1 MDENS
6 KKTALRETLQSLRTP
21 GELYVIMSGATK
33 LPFVVC
39 NPETFDDEILLYHRE
54 EDAKNKAKELTEA
67 HYLAGVAKL
76 VDDQLLAFYT
86 SLYLM
91 GVNGLSVNVGTD
103 QEKRVQ
109 LKDLVVRQNM
119 KEAGEGKM
127 IVENPEMHLT
137 AIYLMQELRHQTGGE
152 VTDQIKELQEELLAH
167 YQKGTFLISVQED
180 GQIPVLKQKDGSMY
194 QPIFTDIL
202 EFRRFAGDKKLKML
216 AIPSAKI
223 PEALIPDARGV
234 VINPLGVNVQLT
246 VHRPKKKS
254 RRHRKIRVSSGK
266 LEGQEKIDGNCIIH

>member
-137 AIYLMQELRHQTGGE
+137 AIYLMQELRHQTGG
-152 VTDQIKELQEELLAH
+152 
-167 YQKGTFLISVQED
+167 
-180 GQIPVLKQKDGSMY
+180 DGSDQRTAGRVTGTLSERHISDLGTGGWTDSGSEAERWKY
-194 QPIFTDIL
+194 VSADLYRYSGVPPFCGRQKVKDAGNSVSKDSGGTDPGCKGSGDQPTGR
-202 EFRRFAGDKKLKML
+202 ECPAYGTSSEKRKAGGIGRSECL
-216 AIPSAKI
+216 
-223 PEALIPDARGV
+223 PESWKD
-234 VINPLGVNVQLT
+234 
-246 VHRPKKKS
+246 
-254 RRHRKIRVSSGK
+254 RKR
-266 LEGQEKIDGNCIIH
+266 

>member
-167 YQKGTFLISVQED
+167 YQKGTFLISV
-180 GQIPVLKQKDGSMY
+180 K
-194 QPIFTDIL
+194 
-202 EFRRFAGDKKLKML
+202 
-216 AIPSAKI
+216 
-223 PEALIPDARGV
+223 
-234 VINPLGVNVQLT
+234 
-246 VHRPKKKS
+246 
-254 RRHRKIRVSSGK
+254 
-266 LEGQEKIDGNCIIH
+266 

>member
-67 HYLAGVAKL
+67 HYLAGVA
-76 VDDQLLAFYT
+76 
-86 SLYLM
+86 
-91 GVNGLSVNVGTD
+91 
-103 QEKRVQ
+103 
-109 LKDLVVRQNM
+109 
-119 KEAGEGKM
+119 KM

-246 VHRPKKKS
+246 VHRPKK
-254 RRHRKIRVSSGK
+254 
-266 LEGQEKIDGNCIIH
+266 EKPEA

>member
-137 AIYLMQELRHQTGGE
+137 AIYLMQELRHQTAGRVTGTLSERHIPDLGTGGW
-152 VTDQIKELQEELLAH
+152 TD
-167 YQKGTFLISVQED
+167 S
-180 GQIPVLKQKDGSMY
+180 GSEAERWKY
-194 QPIFTDIL
+194 VSADLYRYSGVPPFCGRQ
-202 EFRRFAGDKKLKML
+202 KLKML

-246 VHRPKKKS
+246 VHRPKK
-254 RRHRKIRVSSGK
+254 
-266 LEGQEKIDGNCIIH
+266 EKPEA

>member
-137 AIYLMQELRHQTGGE
+137 AIYLMQELR
-152 VTDQIKELQEELLAH
+152 
-167 YQKGTFLISVQED
+167 
-180 GQIPVLKQKDGSMY
+180 
-194 QPIFTDIL
+194 
-202 EFRRFAGDKKLKML
+202 DKKLKML

-246 VHRPKKKS
+246 VHRPKK
-254 RRHRKIRVSSGK
+254 
-266 LEGQEKIDGNCIIH
+266 EKPEA

>member
-180 GQIPVLKQKDGSMY
+180 GQIPVLKQKDGSMH

-246 VHRPKKKS
+246 VHRPKK
-254 RRHRKIRVSSGK
+254 
-266 LEGQEKIDGNCIIH
+266 EKPEA

>member
-67 HYLAGVAKL
+67 H
-76 VDDQLLAFYT
+76 YT

-246 VHRPKKKS
+246 VHRPKK
-254 RRHRKIRVSSGK
+254 
-266 LEGQEKIDGNCIIH
+266 EKPEA

>member
-234 VINPLGVNVQLT
+234 VINPLGVMSSLRYIV
-246 VHRPKKKS
+246 RKKKS

>member
-1 MDENS
+1 MESSLFFLVAVIAGGLFLLWMILYFIPIGLWFQALVSDVKISLLQLVLMRWRKVPPTVIVRAMIEG
-6 KKTALRETLQSLRTP
+6 KKAGL
-21 GELYVIMSGATK
+21 ELYR
-33 LPFVVC
+33 
-39 NPETFDDEILLYHRE
+39 DLL
-54 EDAKNKAKELTEA
+54 EA

-246 VHRPKKKS
+246 VHRPKK
-254 RRHRKIRVSSGK
+254 
-266 LEGQEKIDGNCIIH
+266 EKPEA

>member
-91 GVNGLSVNVGTD
+91 GVNGLSVNVGH
-103 QEKRVQ
+103 
-109 LKDLVVRQNM
+109 
-119 KEAGEGKM
+119 GKLDTS
-127 IVENPEMHLT
+127 PC
-137 AIYLMQELRHQTGGE
+137 RHQNNGHIGTE
-152 VTDQIKELQEELLAH
+152 HLYLLQ
-167 YQKGTFLISVQED
+167 
-180 GQIPVLKQKDGSMY
+180 
-194 QPIFTDIL
+194 
-202 EFRRFAGDKKLKML
+202 
-216 AIPSAKI
+216 
-223 PEALIPDARGV
+223 
-234 VINPLGVNVQLT
+234 
-246 VHRPKKKS
+246 
-254 RRHRKIRVSSGK
+254 
-266 LEGQEKIDGNCIIH
+266 

>member
-67 HYLAGVAKL
+67 HYLAGVSKL

-137 AIYLMQELRHQTGGE
+137 AIYLMQELRHQTGGQE
-152 VTDQIKELQEELLAH
+152 TDQITELQEELLAH

-246 VHRPKKKS
+246 VHRPKK
-254 RRHRKIRVSSGK
+254 
-266 LEGQEKIDGNCIIH
+266 EKPEA

>member
-1 MDENS
+1 
-6 KKTALRETLQSLRTP
+6 
-21 GELYVIMSGATK
+21 
-33 LPFVVC
+33 
-39 NPETFDDEILLYHRE
+39 
-54 EDAKNKAKELTEA
+54 
-67 HYLAGVAKL
+67 
-76 VDDQLLAFYT
+76 
-86 SLYLM
+86 
-91 GVNGLSVNVGTD
+91 
-103 QEKRVQ
+103 
-109 LKDLVVRQNM
+109 
-119 KEAGEGKM
+119 M

-194 QPIFTDIL
+194 QPIFTDIAEL
-202 EFRRFAGDKKLKML
+202 RRFAGDKKLKML

-246 VHRPKKKS
+246 VHRPKK
-254 RRHRKIRVSSGK
+254 
-266 LEGQEKIDGNCIIH
+266 EKPEA

>member
-167 YQKGTFLISVQED
+167 YQKGTFLISVLADYSRGKCLVPFQD
-180 GQIPVLKQKDGSMY
+180 DNGVPLLKHPSGDTY

-246 VHRPKKKS
+246 VHRPKK
-254 RRHRKIRVSSGK
+254 
-266 LEGQEKIDGNCIIH
+266 EKPEA